1 MSNKKEFSR
10 PATIDDL
17 KSIIMSLN
25 ENDAPYILIG
35 GYALFA
41 HGYHRA
47 TEDIDILVPATL
59 AAGKLIKKSLLVL
72 PDRAANELENEWFV
86 EGDNIRLAD
95 EVVVDILFN
104 ACGETYDSLQS
115 HIEEIDLDGVSV
127 KTLDIYGLIKTK
139 NSVREKDISDRKIL
153 EKVVTLLKNKHQ

>member
-1 MSNKKEFSR
+1 MSDKEYSR
-10 PATIDDL
+10 PATVDDL
-17 KSIIMSLN
+17 RSIVIALN
-25 ENDAPYILIG
+25 KNNAPYILIG

-47 TEDIDILVPATL
+47 TEDIDILVPASL
-59 AAGKLIKKSLLVL
+59 EAGKTVKSALMVL
-72 PDRAANELENEWFV
+72 PDQAAKGLEDDWFV

-104 ACGETYDSLQS
+104 ACGETYESLQS
-115 HIEEIDLDGVSV
+115 HIEEIDLDGVPV
-127 KTLDIYGLIKTK
+127 KTLDIYGLLKTK

-153 EKVVTLLKNKHQ
+153 EKVIALMGDEQS

>member
-1 MSNKKEFSR
+1 MSDKEYSR

-17 KSIIMSLN
+17 KSIIQALN
-25 ENDAPYILIG
+25 KYNVPYILIG

-47 TEDIDILVPATL
+47 TEDIDILIPASL
-59 AAGKLIKKSLLVL
+59 EVGKSVKKALMVL
-72 PDRAANELENEWFV
+72 PDQAVKELEDEWFV

-104 ACGETYDSLQS
+104 ACGETYESLQS
-115 HIEEIDLDGVSV
+115 HIEEIDLDGVPV
-127 KTLDIYGLIKTK
+127 KTLDIYGLVKTK
-139 NSVREKDISDRKIL
+139 NSIREKDISDRKIL
-153 EKVVTLLKNKHQ
+153 EKVIASIENKGS

>member
-1 MSNKKEFSR
+1 MSDKEYSR

-17 KSIIMSLN
+17 RTIIISLN
-25 ENDAPYILIG
+25 ENNAPYLLIG

-47 TEDIDILVPATL
+47 TEDIDILVPASSE
-59 AAGKLIKKSLLVL
+59 AGKLVKKALMVL
-72 PDRAANELENEWFV
+72 PDQAAKELEDEWFI

-104 ACGETYDSLQS
+104 ACGETYESLQP
-115 HIEEIDLDGVSV
+115 HMEEIDLDGVAV
-127 KTLDIYGLIKTK
+127 KTVDIYGLIKTK

-153 EKVVTLLKNKHQ
+153 EKVIASMDDKQR